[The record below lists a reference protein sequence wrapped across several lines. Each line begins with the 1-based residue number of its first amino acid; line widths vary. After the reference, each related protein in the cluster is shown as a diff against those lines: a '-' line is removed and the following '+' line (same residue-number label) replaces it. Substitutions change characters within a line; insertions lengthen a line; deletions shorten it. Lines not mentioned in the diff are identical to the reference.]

1 MRKAWK
7 KLNRFSWLLR
17 ASTAE
22 LVKKKKRDT
31 LKVLIMN
38 NYMPL
43 VLF

>member
-1 MRKAWK
+1 MRNAWK
-7 KLNRFSWLLR
+7 IVEQIQL
-17 ASTAE
+17 AAE
-22 LVKKKKRDT
+22 GQHSGISKKKKRDT